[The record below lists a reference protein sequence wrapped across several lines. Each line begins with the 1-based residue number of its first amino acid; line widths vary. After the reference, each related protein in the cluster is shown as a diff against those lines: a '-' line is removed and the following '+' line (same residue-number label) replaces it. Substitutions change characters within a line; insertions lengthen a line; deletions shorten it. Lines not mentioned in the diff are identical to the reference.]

1 MRKNRNFASYISKK
15 SYMRK
20 KLCALLFSFLIIFS
34 FSNVCNA
41 QHDFEIAKNVDI
53 FVSILKELN
62 AKYAD
67 EISPG
72 DLTKTAIDAM
82 LSSLDP
88 YTVYY
93 PESQI
98 EDYKMMT
105 KGQYGGIG
113 ALIQQH
119 GDYIVISEPYEDCPA
134 QQAGLMAGDRILSV
148 NKQSMKNRSSSDVSE
163 YLKGQ
168 PGTKINIEVER
179 YGQSKPLSFD
189 VTRKEIKFPSV
200 PYSGMV
206 SDEVGY
212 IKLDQFTEKASSEV
226 KEAFIKLKEQ
236 GMKYLIFDLRNNG
249 GGLLQEAVNI
259 MNIFVDQGIMISETK
274 GKLESQHNVYKTR
287 FPVTDKS
294 IPVVVLVNEYSASAS
309 EIVSGAFQDLDRGVI
324 MGHKTFG
331 KGLVQNVLPLSYNT
345 SLKITIA
352 KYYIPSGRCVQNI
365 EYFKNDTITPSRTKI
380 PDSLAVAYKTK
391 NGRTVYDKGGVEP
404 DVISP
409 DTVASNLLLALVL
422 NNLIFDYATQY
433 RATHATIPEAK
444 DFRVNDEIYND
455 FVHFLKDKEYTYTT
469 ETEKVM
475 EELKEVA
482 EDERYFKDISALYDS
497 MKKKIEEEKS
507 TELQKYKAEIS
518 DYLASEIISRYYY
531 QKGKY
536 VDMLRCDP
544 EITAAKDL
552 LLNQVRYK
560 SILGQK

>member
-1 MRKNRNFASYISKK
+1 
-15 SYMRK
+15 MRK

-259 MNIFVDQGIMISETK
+259 MNIFVDQGTMISETK

-475 EELKEVA
+475 VELKEVA

>member
-1 MRKNRNFASYISKK
+1 
-15 SYMRK
+15 MRK

-34 FSNVCNA
+34 FSDVCNA

-88 YTVYY
+88 YTVFY

-119 GDYIVISEPYEDCPA
+119 GDYIVISEPYEECPA
-134 QQAGLMAGDRILSV
+134 QQAGLMAGDRILTV

-168 PGTKINIEVER
+168 PGTKITIEVER

-259 MNIFVDQGIMISETK
+259 MNIFVDQGTMISETK
-274 GKLESQHNVYKTR
+274 GKLESQHNVYKTL
-287 FPVTDKS
+287 FPVTDKT

-433 RATHATIPEAK
+433 RATHAIIPEAK

-469 ETEKVM
+469 ETEKIM

-482 EDERYFKDISALYDS
+482 EDEQYFKDISALYDS

>member
-1 MRKNRNFASYISKK
+1 
-15 SYMRK
+15 MRK
-20 KLCALLFSFLIIFS
+20 KLWTLVFSCLIIFS
-34 FSNVCNA
+34 FSNVCKA

-134 QQAGLMAGDRILSV
+134 HQAGLMAGDRILSV

-259 MNIFVDQGIMISETK
+259 MNIFVDQGTMISETK

-324 MGHKTFG
+324 MGRKTFG

-345 SLKITIA
+345 SMKITIA

-482 EDERYFKDISALYDS
+482 EDERYFKDISALYDN

>member
-1 MRKNRNFASYISKK
+1 
-15 SYMRK
+15 MRK
-20 KLCALLFSFLIIFS
+20 KLWTLVFSFLIIFS
-34 FSNVCNA
+34 FSNVCKA

-134 QQAGLMAGDRILSV
+134 HQAGLMAGDRILSV

-168 PGTKINIEVER
+168 PGTKITIEVER

-189 VTRKEIKFPSV
+189 VVRKEIKFPSV

-226 KEAFIKLKEQ
+226 KEAFVKLKEQ

-259 MNIFVDQGIMISETK
+259 MNIFVDQGTMISETK

-287 FPVTDKS
+287 FPVTDKT

-324 MGHKTFG
+324 MGRKTFG

-345 SLKITIA
+345 SMKITIA

-365 EYFKNDTITPSRTKI
+365 EYFKNDTVTPTRTKI

-455 FVHFLKDKEYTYTT
+455 FIHFLKDKEYTYTT
-469 ETEKVM
+469 ETEKVL
-475 EELKEVA
+475 EDLKEVA
-482 EDERYFKDISALYDS
+482 EDEQYFKDISALYDS

-544 EITAAKDL
+544 EISAAKDL
-552 LLNQVRYK
+552 LLNQARYK

>member
-1 MRKNRNFASYISKK
+1 
-15 SYMRK
+15 MRK
-20 KLCALLFSFLIIFS
+20 KLWTLVFSFLIIFS
-34 FSNVCNA
+34 FSNNCKA

-119 GDYIVISEPYEDCPA
+119 GEYIVISEPYEDCPA

-148 NKQSMKNRSSSDVSE
+148 NKQPMKNRSSSDVSE

-200 PYSGMV
+200 PYSDMV

-226 KEAFIKLKEQ
+226 KEAFVKLKEQ

-259 MNIFVDQGIMISETK
+259 MNIFVDQGTMIAETK

-287 FPVTDKS
+287 FPVTDKT

-365 EYFKNDTITPSRTKI
+365 EYFKNDTLTPSHTKI

-409 DTVASNLLLALVL
+409 DTVASNLLTALVL
-422 NNLIFDYATQY
+422 NNLVFDYATQF
-433 RATHATIPEAK
+433 RATHATIPEAR
-444 DFRVNDEIYND
+444 DFRVTEEIYND

-475 EELKEVA
+475 KDLKEVA
-482 EDERYFKDISALYDS
+482 EEENYFGDIASLYDN

-507 TELQKYKAEIS
+507 AELQKYKAEIS

-544 EITAAKDL
+544 EITAAKQL
-552 LLNQVRYK
+552 LLDQNCYK
-560 SILGQK
+560 SILSKK